1 MGAEIQL
8 GLARPLSVV
17 VSVLYAQATT
27 AVGGCHLLD
36 SGKRP
41 GEDGLLSGLF
51 TALGHRKVGDHFGT
65 VLSDP

>member
-1 MGAEIQL
+1 M
-8 GLARPLSVV
+8 

-41 GEDGLLSGLF
+41 GEDGLLSRLF
-51 TALGHRKVGDHFGT
+51 TAPGHRKVGDLFDT
-65 VLSDP
+65 ALSDPLLAS